1 MKIAMF
7 NYRQNV
13 EGNAPI
19 HFSLKYGVKIELF
32 EEPLTKDNYLKTTGF
47 EAISIVGGSKLDREL
62 LGLLKKN
69 GVRFINTRS
78 IGYDHID
85 TDAADSLGIRISN
98 NTYSV
103 SSVADFAIT
112 LMLMTTRKVK
122 TMLDKAASQHYDMN
136 GVKGVELHNLT
147 VGVIGTGKIGQTVI
161 KRLSGFDSK
170 ILAYDIY
177 QNDFTKQYA
186 SYVDLDTLLKESD
199 IISLHIPATKET
211 RHMINKETISKMKD
225 GVIIINT
232 ARGDLIDSRDLL
244 EALLSGKVGS
254 AGLDVLEGE
263 EQFFKLPDPYNVVNN
278 QMYYTYRNLPNVILT
293 PHKAFFTDQAT
304 DDMVENSI
312 VILKDMMEGKES
324 SFEI

>member
-1 MKIAMF
+1 MF
-7 NYRQNV
+7 NYRKNV
-13 EGNAPI
+13 EGEAPI
-19 HFSLKYGVKIELF
+19 HFSLQYGVEIELF
-32 EEPLTKDNYLKTTGF
+32 EEPLTKDNYLKTTGY
-47 EAISIVGGSKLDREL
+47 EALSIVGGSKLDREL

-69 GVRFINTRS
+69 GVRYINTRS

-85 TDAADSLGIRISN
+85 VDAAQSLGIRISN

-122 TMLDKAASQHYDMN
+122 TMLDKAVSQHYDME

-161 KRLSGFDSK
+161 KRLSGFDAK
-170 ILAYDIY
+170 ILAYDVY

-186 SYVDLDTLLKESD
+186 TYVDLDTLYQEAD
-199 IISLHIPATKET
+199 MITLHVPATKET
-211 RHMINKETISKMKD
+211 YHMINQESIAKMKD

-232 ARGDLIDSRDLL
+232 ARGDLIDSKALL
-244 EALLSGKVGS
+244 EGLLSRKVGS

-263 EQFFKLPDPYNVVNN
+263 QQFFKLPDPYAVVNN
-278 QMYYTYRNLPNVILT
+278 PIYYAYRNLPNVILT
-293 PHKAFFTDQAT
+293 PHKAFLTDQAA

-312 VILKDMMEGKES
+312 VILKDMMEGKVS
-324 SFEI
+324 PFEI